1 MGRDEDIMSEDA
13 DLNRERLAR
22 IRDNQA
28 DVNIMIAKNK
38 EELRSTGNV
47 FYAGFRLVRTAIKP
61 TREEEPYVGA
71 FLPLDVAKE
80 HPQLL
85 GLPTLHYQTVY
96 HNEKR
101 KRATR
106 IISAPGMFTKS
117 IDRKKIWLLGTVVCA
132 VVGALIYAALVW
144 RSGR

>member
-1 MGRDEDIMSEDA
+1 VGQGEDNMSDDPDES
-13 DLNRERLAR
+13 RRLAR

-38 EELRSTGNV
+38 EELRSTGRR
-47 FYAGFRLVRTAIKP
+47 FYAGFRLVKTAVKP
-61 TREEEPYVGA
+61 TPEEEPYIGA

-101 KRATR
+101 KRAIR
-106 IISAPGMFTKS
+106 IIAAPGVFTKS
-117 IDRKKIWLLGTVVCA
+117 INRKKIWLLAFISCA
-132 VVGALIYAALVW
+132 ILGALIYAAMVW
-144 RSGR
+144 QLSR